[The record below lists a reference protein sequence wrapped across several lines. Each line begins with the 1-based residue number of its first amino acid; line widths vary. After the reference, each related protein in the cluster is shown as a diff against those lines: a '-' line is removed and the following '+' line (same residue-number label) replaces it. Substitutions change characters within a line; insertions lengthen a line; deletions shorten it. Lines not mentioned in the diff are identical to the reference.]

1 VSPSASDRFL
11 KILRFLKTSN
21 QLNISVFFK
30 AKMKPI
36 SWLIVAIMFSS
47 ILVVRNQQVILS
59 EASLE
64 GDDDIED

>member
-1 VSPSASDRFL
+1 
-11 KILRFLKTSN
+11 
-21 QLNISVFFK
+21 
-30 AKMKPI
+30 MKPI

-47 ILVVRNQQVILS
+47 ILVVRNQVILS

>member
-1 VSPSASDRFL
+1 
-11 KILRFLKTSN
+11 
-21 QLNISVFFK
+21 
-30 AKMKPI
+30 MKPI